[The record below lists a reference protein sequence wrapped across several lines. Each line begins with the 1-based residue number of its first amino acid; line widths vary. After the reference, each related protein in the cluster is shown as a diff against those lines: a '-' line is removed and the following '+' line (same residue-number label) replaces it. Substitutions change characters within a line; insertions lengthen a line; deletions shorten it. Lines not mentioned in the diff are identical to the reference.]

1 MPDNKMVR
9 RKKYKVF
16 RLSEHIKIIITIH
29 LSRGK
34 NNTVHILKFNQNIV
48 ETEEKSIPQAHIDD
62 HSLV

>member
-16 RLSEHIKIIITIH
+16 RLSEHIKIIITIN

-34 NNTVHILKFNQNIV
+34 NNTVQILKFNQNIV
-48 ETEEKSIPQAHIDD
+48 ETEEKLIPQAHIDD